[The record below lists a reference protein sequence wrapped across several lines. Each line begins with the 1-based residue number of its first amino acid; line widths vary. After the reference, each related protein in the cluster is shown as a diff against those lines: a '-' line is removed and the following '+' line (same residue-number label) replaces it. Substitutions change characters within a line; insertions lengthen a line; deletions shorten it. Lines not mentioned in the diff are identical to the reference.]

1 MFSLPFDIEYKVVSG
16 ALIELPVW
24 TVPNAHTR
32 RKDYVVLPQ
41 NGTACVDERT
51 PFATPRPSVFGGDWG
66 VLMAVLHT
74 GINLGLLSSLR
85 QVVDFVTFLIQYYK
99 RYNLKFYVHSEK
111 GHDSHIGCG
120 FTKVALR
127 HTTTEFI
134 RDILEDLYTIFI
146 SSKISKLKET
156 VVVELLEGG
165 HDASG
170 VVIIDSIKDPLL
182 AVARSVKASLPKK
195 AKQVEPKV
203 FVENPETEKMLVN
216 LQVAVLLKYK
226 RFDYEPYL
234 YRRVRALTINT
245 LKRWEVLTLKELKT
259 TPTFD
264 FSHGKQIGNSALVP
278 VKDLPVFK
286 V

>member
-1 MFSLPFDIEYKVVSG
+1 MFSLPFDIKYKIVSG

-24 TVPNAHTR
+24 TIPNAHTR

-41 NGTACVDERT
+41 SGTACVDERT
-51 PFATPRPSVFGGDWG
+51 PFTTPRPSVFGGDWG

-74 GINLGLLSSLR
+74 GINLGMLSSLR

-111 GHDSHIGCG
+111 GHASHIGCG

-127 HTTTEFI
+127 HTTSGFI

-156 VVVELLEGG
+156 VVVELLEGD
-165 HDASG
+165 HNASG
-170 VVIIDSIKDPLL
+170 VILIDSIKDPLL
-182 AVARSVKASLPKK
+182 AIARDVKLNLSKK
-195 AKQVEPKV
+195 SEQVEPKV
-203 FVENPETEKMLVN
+203 FVENLETEKMLVK
-216 LQVAVLLKYK
+216 LQVAIMLKYK

-234 YRRVRALTINT
+234 YRRIHALTANT
-245 LKRWEVLTLKELKT
+245 LKRWKLFTLKELKAA
-259 TPTFD
+259 PTFD
-264 FSHGKQIGNSALVP
+264 FSHGKQIGNSTPIP

-286 V
+286 I